1 MKRAAASSI
10 LVSVMLLAVAVMTEA
25 QQPTKIPMIGFL
37 SEGFPSSD
45 SDSTG
50 IEGISN
56 RSA

>member
-1 MKRAAASSI
+1 
-10 LVSVMLLAVAVMTEA
+10 MTEA